1 MHLFREHDDRFVML
15 IENITKER
23 VEVFAKAYKKIS
35 EHFVIEEEDV
45 YLSASIGIVMAPTD
59 GEDEKILFQRVDAA
73 LEKQKKRKRA
83 LSFYGNGLDCERE
96 KDL

>member
-1 MHLFREHDDRFVML
+1 MQKH
-15 IENITKER
+15 T
-23 VEVFAKAYKKIS
+23 KKIS

-59 GEDEKILFQRVDAA
+59 GEDEKYYFKELM
-73 LEKQKKRKRA
+73 LLWKSKRKGKGHYH
-83 LSFYGNGLDCERE
+83 FYGNGLDCERE